1 MSKSKGNVVYAD
13 KLAEIIRPGD
23 IVFTVGA
30 GDIFRA
36 GEALLK
42 LPRE

>member
-1 MSKSKGNVVYAD
+1 MPGSIYCATLPEVTEQLRQIA
-13 KLAEIIRPGD
+13 RPGD
-23 IVFTVGA
+23 VVMTVGA

-42 LPRE
+42 